1 MGWYGLL
8 ARSIVLLNAPQP
20 YSPLHK
26 ELQEK
31 FCGPWAVESY
41 LAQRLELAGLQSVE
55 TARQKEIVRA
65 GTPDVFIA
73 SMQFP
78 LRLVVNTWW
87 QGERNGILGELNGAM
102 KGIIEREFI
111 EDGEVVTEF
120 DGVVGWG
127 CKSG

>member
-1 MGWYGLL
+1 
-8 ARSIVLLNAPQP
+8 
-20 YSPLHK
+20 
-26 ELQEK
+26 
-31 FCGPWAVESY
+31 
-41 LAQRLELAGLQSVE
+41 VE

-87 QGERNGILGELNGAM
+87 QGEGDGILGELNGAM
-102 KGIIEREFI
+102 KGIIEREFV
-111 EDGEVVTEF
+111 EDGEVVIEF